1 MHEGVFDMHGRVR
14 TPTWTSLS
22 ETAFLDT
29 NTIEVENI
37 GDWEVGD

>member
-1 MHEGVFDMHGRVR
+1 MHGRVR